1 MKSSGSKTE
10 FETGAVRDSGVGKPR
25 LALIPYEC
33 LDRVGIWYGLGAE
46 KYGDNNW
53 RKGQTTSR
61 VFDSMMRHASK
72 YAQGNRDEDHL
83 SAIVWNA
90 FAIMFNEIHY
100 ADNPNIHDM
109 PHWYKD
115 GKPNKEVLK

>member
-1 MKSSGSKTE
+1 MKSSDKKTL
-10 FETGAVRDSGVGKPR
+10 FETGAIRDGGDGKPR
-25 LALIPYEC
+25 LDLIPFEC

-61 VFDSMMRHASK
+61 VFASMMRHISK
-72 YAQGNRDEDHL
+72 YAQGNREEDHL

-100 ADNPNIHDM
+100 KEDKKIHDM
-109 PHWYKD
+109 ELWYKD
-115 GKPNKEVLK
+115 GKPNREEL